1 MTTPHTRLSWL
12 MALGLAPLGA
22 IFPYMAKELRAWG
35 VDGLTLTALM
45 VIMPLTRVLIGPMW
59 GTLADHWRDEA
70 RVLRFAALTSFFG
83 LIALLSLPAS
93 FAVVGLLLMIAGR
106 AGIGPVLDGLTLRAL
121 GGDSGAYGKVRRWG
135 SVGFLVAVGVAA
147 LLEDQLGL
155 SPLKLGVLLSAAFC
169 AMAFFAPQ
177 AEPPPRAPLWPAF
190 KAMLGDPAM
199 RWLLLGAAL
208 HYAPHSIYDTYFTVH
223 VEDLGMRPALAG
235 VAVALGVA
243 VEVIVLGKSQAILAR
258 FGAERLFVAS
268 ALLAIPRWLLT
279 AWATAPWLV
288 IGLQASHGFTF
299 GAFWVSAVALVSRR
313 APAHLTNSAQ
323 GLLGAAVGGVGAALG
338 ASAGAVIGPYG
349 SAALF
354 VLAAIIAVLS
364 LGVQGLATRAR

>member
-1 MTTPHTRLSWL
+1 VTTSHTRLSWL

-45 VIMPLTRVLIGPMW
+45 VMMPLTRVLLGPMW

-70 RVLRFAALTSFFG
+70 RVLRWAALTSLLG
-83 LIALLSLPAS
+83 LIALLALPAS
-93 FAVVGLLLMIAGR
+93 LAAVGLLLMIAGR

-135 SVGFLVAVGVAA
+135 SVGFLASVGVAA
-147 LLEDQLGL
+147 LLEDWFGL
-155 SPLKLGVLLSAAFC
+155 SPLKLGVLLSSAFC
-169 AMAFFAPQ
+169 GMALFAPQ

-190 KAMLGDPAM
+190 KAMLADPAM
-199 RWLLLGAAL
+199 RWLLVGAAL
-208 HYAPHSIYDTYFTVH
+208 HYAPHSIYDTWFTLH

-349 SAALF
+349 SSALF

-364 LGVQGLATRAR
+364 LGVQILATRAR

>member
-45 VIMPLTRVLIGPMW
+45 VMMPLTRVLLGPMW

-70 RVLRFAALTSFFG
+70 RVLRWAALTSLLG
-83 LIALLSLPAS
+83 LIALLALPAS
-93 FAVVGLLLMIAGR
+93 LAAVGLLLMIAGR

-135 SVGFLVAVGVAA
+135 SVGFLAAVGVAA
-147 LLEDQLGL
+147 LLEDWFGL
-155 SPLKLGVLLSAAFC
+155 SPLKLGVLLSSAFC
-169 AMAFFAPQ
+169 GMALFAPQ

-199 RWLLLGAAL
+199 RWLLVGAAL
-208 HYAPHSIYDTYFTVH
+208 HYAPHSIYDTWFTLH
-223 VEDLGMRPALAG
+223 VEDLGLRPALAG

-354 VLAAIIAVLS
+354 VLAAILAILS
-364 LGVQGLATRAR
+364 LGVQVLATRAR

>member
-45 VIMPLTRVLIGPMW
+45 VMMPLTRVLLGPMW

-70 RVLRFAALTSFFG
+70 RVLRWAALTSLLG
-83 LIALLSLPAS
+83 LIALLALPAS
-93 FAVVGLLLMIAGR
+93 LAAVGLLLMIAGR

-135 SVGFLVAVGVAA
+135 SVGFLASVGVAA
-147 LLEDQLGL
+147 LLEDWFGL
-155 SPLKLGVLLSAAFC
+155 SPLKLGVLLSSAFC
-169 AMAFFAPQ
+169 GMALFAPQ

-199 RWLLLGAAL
+199 RWLLVGAAL
-208 HYAPHSIYDTYFTVH
+208 HYAPHSIYDTWFTLH
-223 VEDLGMRPALAG
+223 VEDLGLRPALAG

-243 VEVIVLGKSQAILAR
+243 VEVIVLGKSQALLAR

-313 APAHLTNSAQ
+313 APAQLTNSAQ

-349 SAALF
+349 SSALF
-354 VLAAIIAVLS
+354 VLAAIIAILS
-364 LGVQGLATRAR
+364 LGVQLLATRTR

>member
-1 MTTPHTRLSWL
+1 VTTPHTRLSWL

-169 AMAFFAPQ
+169 AMALFAPQ

-338 ASAGAVIGPYG
+338 ASAGAVLVPYG

>member
-45 VIMPLTRVLIGPMW
+45 VMMPLTRVLLGPMW

-70 RVLRFAALTSFFG
+70 RVLRWAALTSLLG
-83 LIALLSLPAS
+83 LIALLALPAS
-93 FAVVGLLLMIAGR
+93 LAAVGLLLMIAGR

-147 LLEDQLGL
+147 LLEDWFGL
-155 SPLKLGVLLSAAFC
+155 SPLKLGVLLSSAFC
-169 AMAFFAPQ
+169 GMALFAPQ

-199 RWLLLGAAL
+199 RWLLVGAAL
-208 HYAPHSIYDTYFTVH
+208 HYAPHSIYDTWFTLH
-223 VEDLGMRPALAG
+223 VEDLGLRPALAG

-243 VEVIVLGKSQAILAR
+243 VEVIVLGKSQALLAR

-354 VLAAIIAVLS
+354 VLAAIIAILS
-364 LGVQGLATRAR
+364 LGVQVLATRAR

>member
-1 MTTPHTRLSWL
+1 MPPPHVRLSWL

-45 VIMPLTRVLIGPMW
+45 VIMPLTRVLLGPIW

-70 RVLRFAALTSFFG
+70 RVLRWAAVTSLLG
-83 LIALLSLPAS
+83 LLALLSLPPSLAI
-93 FAVVGLLLMIAGR
+93 VGLLLMIAGR
-106 AGIGPVLDGLTLRAL
+106 SGIGPVLDGLTLRAL

-147 LLEDQLGL
+147 LVEDWLSV
-155 SPLKLGVLLSAAFC
+155 SPLKLGVLLSSVFC
-169 AMAFFAPQ
+169 VMTLFAPQ
-177 AEPPPRAPLWPAF
+177 TEPPPRAPLWPAF

-208 HYAPHSIYDTYFTVH
+208 HYAPHSIYDTWFTLH

-243 VEVIVLGKSQAILAR
+243 VEVVVLGKSQAILSR
-258 FGAERLFVAS
+258 FGAERLFLAS
-268 ALLAIPRWLLT
+268 ALLAIPRWILT

-323 GLLGAAVGGVGAALG
+323 GLLGAAVGGIGAALG

-354 VLAAIIAVLS
+354 VLAAIIAVLGLS
-364 LGVQGLATRAR
+364 VQLVATRAR